1 MCIVICSSIEWC
13 NVGFF
18 GFLAFLTLYCFSSG
32 HRRQYCCCIGCSFM
46 FANLG
51 NDDDDDVPGNDDD
64 DEVAGNEVEN
74 VEMMLKSQHP

>member
-1 MCIVICSSIEWC
+1 
-13 NVGFF
+13 
-18 GFLAFLTLYCFSSG
+18 
-32 HRRQYCCCIGCSFM
+32 M

-74 VEMMLKSQHP
+74 VEMMLKSQHPWYLSFFYTGKIFGE

>member
-1 MCIVICSSIEWC
+1 
-13 NVGFF
+13 
-18 GFLAFLTLYCFSSG
+18 
-32 HRRQYCCCIGCSFM
+32 M